1 MCSPLPPEVFGHPT
15 APSSSSTSCATLATR
30 RTVSNPHCGMGSR
43 SIRHSS
49 GRSVSAR
56 RGVHGLKFPVDSPAS
71 THRCA
76 GMPQSDRREL
86 APEMSPPMLARRR
99 ALLRP
104 RRALLRPP
112 DTRREREP
120 ALAGTRAKAWHC
132 GRRSARREP
141 ESDRDIERVR
151 VEPDYP
157 AAIVA
162 ALRVG
167 AAGRRRIAQRP
178 EHAVVVGETNETT
191 MAPYLVATDEQP
203 APIRDT
209 AHERVSGAWHIH
221 LMEPAD
227 VPSPDRRPAPGALI
241 LVKRP
246 F

>member
-1 MCSPLPPEVFGHPT
+1 MPP
-15 APSSSSTSCATLATR
+15 SY
-30 RTVSNPHCGMGSR
+30 
-43 SIRHSS
+43 
-49 GRSVSAR
+49 
-56 RGVHGLKFPVDSPAS
+56 
-71 THRCA
+71 
-76 GMPQSDRREL
+76 RREL
-86 APEMSPPMLARRR
+86 APELRPPMLAR
-99 ALLRP
+99 

-120 ALAGTRAKAWHC
+120 ALAGTRAKAWHR

-141 ESDRDIERVR
+141 ESGRDIERVR

-203 APIRDT
+203 AAVRDA

-221 LMEPAD
+221 LMEPALTQHEPMHDILTGDIQPHYDASLVD
-227 VPSPDRRPAPGALI
+227 VNGQRSLARSPTGARCI
-241 LVKRP
+241 DCGKAAFP
-246 F
+246 